1 MPAFRALGYPSTFL
15 NARRTPLPSPAVDAH
30 PKFRP
35 DGTFKILQLA
45 DLHLSVEEE
54 PCRDV
59 SWETPE
65 HPCSSVNDTMALI
78 GRWLDAEKPD
88 LVVFTGDQLNGQGSS
103 WDPKSMAPKVFQPV
117 IERKIQ
123 WAAILGNHDSQSGPL
138 SRPEVQQLFT
148 RLPYSLTRVGPA
160 QLHDGVG
167 AGNYYIK
174 LLSPTPDQTNVFNL
188 YFLDS
193 GDTETRISW
202 GIHKNYDSIR
212 KDQIDWF
219 VTQSNKM
226 KKILRPYKPDGGAD
240 LPAQNWSSERGELE
254 KAERGGGAGSTWN
267 AGSAQGALLAKP
279 NAITFVHI
287 PLPEFFDNTAST
299 LKFGADRMETSGAK
313 GAQGQK
319 GFFDALL
326 GQGLQGERDVRLVV
340 SGHMHNN
347 ADCERIEKDGQQIWT
362 CFGGGS
368 SFAGYGMSGFSRR
381 CRVFELSNFGETAH
395 SWNRFED
402 GSKQLEGKSGAQWGN
417 PDH

>member
-1 MPAFRALGYPSTFL
+1 VGEIMPAFRALGYPSTYL
-15 NARRTPLPSPAVDAH
+15 NARRTPLPSPQVDAE
-30 PKFRP
+30 PKFRS

-59 SWETPE
+59 SWETPD

-138 SRPEVQQLFT
+138 TRPEVQQLFT

-160 QLHDGVG
+160 QLHDGNG

-174 LLSPTPDQTNVFNL
+174 LLSPTPDRTNVFNL

-193 GDTETRISW
+193 GDTEFRVQW
-202 GIHKNYDSIR
+202 GIHKAYDSIR

-226 KKILRPYKPDGGAD
+226 KKILRPYKPDGGVD
-240 LPAQNWSSERGELE
+240 LPAQSWSSERAALE
-254 KAERGGGAGSTWN
+254 KTQEERGGGSGSTWD

-287 PLPEFFDNTAST
+287 PLPEFFDSTTST
-299 LKFGADRMETSGAK
+299 LKVGSDRMETSGAR
-313 GAQGQK
+313 GAQGQR

-326 GQGLQGERDVRLVV
+326 GQGLQGHRDVRLVV

-368 SFAGYGMSGFSRR
+368 SFAGYGMAGFSRR

-402 GSKQLEGKSGAQWGN
+402 GSKQLEGESGA
-417 PDH
+417 